1 MRVSAFGVGAVL
13 ALALVV
19 AACSSKDSTTQPPQ
33 QAAVAITGFKFL
45 PDTVKVPVGS
55 TVTWTN
61 NDTAP
66 HTATVDAGTEFSS
79 PHITQNGTFSH
90 QFTTAGTFIYHCA
103 VHAVMAH
110 AVIIVQ

>member
-1 MRVSAFGVGAVL
+1 MRVTAVGMGAVL
-13 ALALVV
+13 ALALTV

-33 QAAVAITGFKFL
+33 QAAVTISGFKFL
-45 PDTVKVPVGS
+45 PDTVTVPRGS

-66 HTATVDAGTEFSS
+66 HTATVDSGTEFAS
-79 PHITQNGTFSH
+79 PHIAQNGTFSH
-90 QFTTAGTFIYHCA
+90 QFTTAGTFSYHCA
-103 VHAVMAH
+103 VHASMAH